1 MRTPPAA
8 PAPSLFENTIRFKRL
23 WPRRRRRA
31 WHARCYSRA
40 VVEGPMGLR
49 KFALILPVA
58 ALIAGCQ
65 SSSKESARQQELEQ
79 RVQQLERQLLEAQM
93 ASPSPSAPP
102 AAYAESPLPAPAPV
116 QHARAPRTR
125 TAPPPVART
134 QAPRPA
140 PSAPAPVVAERH
152 PSAEPI
158 EPRDDD
164 EVYDSR
170 RNEPV
175 EPRATTMV
183 LPEGTELHLV
193 LEQPLSSVN
202 SRPGDPVTA
211 RVERAVSDDGR
222 VVLPGGTVLQ
232 GRVSEARGS
241 GRVSGRA
248 RVAVDFDR
256 IVVRGRTQELE
267 VSPVVVEAP
276 GEGSR
281 DAKVV
286 GGSAA
291 AGAVL
296 GAIAGGGKGAVK
308 GAVLGAG
315 AGGAA
320 VLMTKGKEVDMPA
333 GSHWTVR
340 LRNSV
345 RL

>member
-1 MRTPPAA
+1 
-8 PAPSLFENTIRFKRL
+8 
-23 WPRRRRRA
+23 
-31 WHARCYSRA
+31 
-40 VVEGPMGLR
+40 MGLR

-65 SSSKESARQQELEQ
+65 SSSKDSARQQELEQ

-116 QHARAPRTR
+116 QRAHAAPPRPR
-125 TAPPPVART
+125 TAPPPVERR

-140 PSAPAPVVAERH
+140 PSAPPVVADRH

-164 EVYDSR
+164 EGYEVR
-170 RNEPV
+170 RDEPV
-175 EPRATTMV
+175 QPRATAMV

-193 LEQPLSSVN
+193 LEQPLSSLN
-202 SRPGDPVTA
+202 SRPGDTVTA
-211 RVERAVSDDGR
+211 RVESAVGDDGR
-222 VVLPGGTVLQ
+222 IVLPGGTVLQ
-232 GRVSEARGS
+232 GRVSEAKGS

-276 GEGSR
+276 GEGGR

-308 GAVLGAG
+308 GAVIGAG

-320 VLMTKGKEVDMPA
+320 VLISKGKEVDMPA
-333 GSHWTVR
+333 GSRWTVR

>member
-1 MRTPPAA
+1 
-8 PAPSLFENTIRFKRL
+8 
-23 WPRRRRRA
+23 
-31 WHARCYSRA
+31 
-40 VVEGPMGLR
+40 MGFR

-65 SSSKESARQQELEQ
+65 ASDKESARQQELEQ

-93 ASPSPSAPP
+93 ASPSPAPP
-102 AAYAESPLPAPAPV
+102 AAYVESPLPAPAPV
-116 QHARAPRTR
+116 QRAPRTR
-125 TAPPPVART
+125 TAPPPVERR
-134 QAPRPA
+134 QAPPRTASRTAEPPA
-140 PSAPAPVVAERH
+140 PPVERH

-164 EVYDSR
+164 EGYGVR
-170 RNEPV
+170 REEPV
-175 EPRATTMV
+175 EPRATAMV
-183 LPEGTELHLV
+183 LPEGTELQLV
-193 LEQPLSSVN
+193 LEQPLSSVRN
-202 SRPGDPVTA
+202 HAGDTVTA
-211 RVERAVSDDGR
+211 RVERAVSEDGR
-222 VVLPGGTVLQ
+222 IVLPGGTLLQ
-232 GRVSEARGS
+232 GRVTEARGS

-267 VSPVVVEAP
+267 VSPVVAEAP

-291 AGAVL
+291 AGAIL
-296 GAIAGGGKGAVK
+296 GAIANGGKGAVK
-308 GAVLGAG
+308 GAVIGAG

-320 VLMTKGKEVDMPA
+320 VLVTKGKEIDMPA
-333 GSHWTVR
+333 GSRWTVR